1 MQGGFWDTPIL
12 LFEEGE
18 LWRHAS
24 QQQAD
29 VDGEESNEDDTA
41 RQTTTTPAW
50 LLVDGLSSS

>member
-1 MQGGFWDTPIL
+1 MQEGFWDTPIL
-12 LFEEGE
+12 LFEGE

-41 RQTTTTPAW
+41 
-50 LLVDGLSSS
+50 

>member
-41 RQTTTTPAW
+41 RQTTTAW